1 MSKQELFEAIEEN
14 FNTSAAENSGTTKA
28 SQQRAR
34 KAAMKIKNLITAY
47 KKASVAESK

>member
-1 MSKQELFEAIEEN
+1 MTKQELFEEIEVN
-14 FNTSAAENSGTTKA
+14 FNTLSAEHVGTTKA

-34 KAAMKIKNLITAY
+34 KAAMKIKNLITKK